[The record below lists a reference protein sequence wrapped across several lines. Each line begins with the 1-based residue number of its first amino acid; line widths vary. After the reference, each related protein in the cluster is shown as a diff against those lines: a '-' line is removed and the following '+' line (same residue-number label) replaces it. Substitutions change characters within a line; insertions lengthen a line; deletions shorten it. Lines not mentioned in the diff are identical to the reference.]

1 MGEKTDGT
9 SPVGEVVEISGL
21 AFKETDSGSVVLK
34 KGSPVFQDSV
44 IVTRDKSN
52 VQLRFLEHSYLSQGE
67 DSHSTIDEYTLYS
80 VFHSS

>member
-9 SPVGEVVEISGL
+9 SPVGEVVEISGS
-21 AFKETDSGSVVLK
+21 AFMETDSGSVVLK

-52 VQLRFLEHSYLSQGE
+52 VQLRFLDHS
-67 DSHSTIDEYTLYS
+67 
-80 VFHSS
+80 